1 MGSRHCG
8 GLRGLL
14 ALSGCGTGEQ
24 PGAASPEEQAKV
36 IYTGFLEGNGVQ
48 LDEEQAAMW
57 WVPNFQGSE
66 LRYEYTLLDLSRDGV
81 PELLVQL
88 AEDPGG
94 YNGVFHTEDG
104 KLYCWNSDAAE
115 MTCLDYPLNDG
126 TMVRDYT
133 FGGTRSYTIFR
144 YTAAGETEELASFFA
159 REERIPE
166 DSPEPCPY
174 YRVGETEVT
183 RAEFETALQEQ
194 IGDHLLDRS
203 AWNAI

>member
-8 GLRGLL
+8 GLRGLLAAAVCLL

-24 PGAASPEEQAKV
+24 PGAASPEEQVKA
-36 IYTGFLEGNGVQ
+36 ICTGFLEGNGVQ

-57 WVPNFQGSE
+57 WIPNFQGSE
-66 LRYEYTLLDLSRDGV
+66 LRYEYTLLDLSGDGV

-94 YNGVFHTEDG
+94 YNGVFHAEDG

-115 MTCLDYPLNDG
+115 MTCLDYPLDDG

-133 FGGTRSYTIFR
+133 FGGTRSYTI
-144 YTAAGETEELASFFA
+144 

-166 DSPEPCPY
+166 DSPESCPY

>member
-24 PGAASPEEQAKV
+24 PGAASPEEAGQSDLHRLFGGQWSAAGRG
-36 IYTGFLEGNGVQ
+36 TGGHVV
-48 LDEEQAAMW
+48 
-57 WVPNFQGSE
+57 VPNFQGSE
-66 LRYEYTLLDLSRDGV
+66 LRYEYTLLDLSGDGV
-81 PELLVQL
+81 PKLLVQL

-94 YNGVFHTEDG
+94 YNGVFHAEDG
-104 KLYCWNSDAAE
+104 KLYCWNSDAVE
-115 MTCLDYPLNDG
+115 MTCLDYPLDDG

-144 YTAAGETEELASFFA
+144 YTAAGETEGLASFFA
-159 REERIPE
+159 REERISE